1 MSLNNQVLDKPIS
14 AELPYVEA
22 NLTYL
27 VPTAEKPVNYTYE
40 PPAGIPRTN
49 ATYQTHKL
57 PIYNARSISEN
68 ISLEREGFALTGHH
82 TNVRNFY
89 DEDEVRRVYYPEA
102 EQLLKEVTGGTK
114 VVIFDHTL
122 RNAGQSKP
130 GENNIKEPAKR
141 VHNDFTA
148 KSGYTRARLELAA
161 QGIDDIDTLLKQRF
175 AIINVWRAMSTT
187 GYAYAQPIQE
197 SPLAVCDAQ
206 SIAITDLVAGD
217 LVYRVDAK
225 RLVARHRVGETYGVT
240 YNSKHKWFY
249 FPQMH
254 RDEALFIKCFDSAE
268 EGYARFAAHTAFE
281 DPTSPANAPPRESI
295 ELRTFVFYPA

>member
-1 MSLNNQVLDKPIS
+1 MSLNNQVLDRPIS
-14 AELPYVEA
+14 QQLPYVEA

-27 VPTAEKPVNYTYE
+27 IPMAEKPVNYTYE
-40 PPAGIPRTN
+40 PPTGIPRTN
-49 ATYQTHKL
+49 GTYQAHKL

-68 ISLEREGFALTGHH
+68 ISLDRQGFALTAHH
-82 TNVRNFY
+82 TKVKDFY
-89 DEDEVRRVYYPEA
+89 DEDEIRRVYYPEA
-102 EQLLKEVTGGTK
+102 EELLKEVTGAAQ

-122 RNAGQSKP
+122 RNATQSKP
-130 GENNIKEPAKR
+130 GENSIKEPVKR

-161 QGIDDIDTLLKQRF
+161 RGIDNIDTLLQKRF
-175 AIINVWRAMSTT
+175 AIVNVWRAIST
-187 GYAYAQPIQE
+187 PIQE

-206 SIAITDLVAGD
+206 SIAPTDLVAGD
-217 LVYRVDAK
+217 LVYRE
-225 RLVARHRVGETYGVT
+225 RVGETYAIT
-240 YNSKHKWFY
+240 YNPQHRWFY

-268 EGYARFAAHTAFE
+268 VGHARFAAHTAFA
-281 DPTSPANAPPRESI
+281 DPTSPADAPPRESI

>member
-1 MSLNNQVLDKPIS
+1 
-14 AELPYVEA
+14 

-27 VPTAEKPVNYTYE
+27 IPMAEKPVNYTYE
-40 PPAGIPRTN
+40 PPTGIPRTN

-57 PIYNARSISEN
+57 PIYNARSLSKN
-68 ISLEREGFALTGHH
+68 ISLDKEGFAFTGHN

-102 EQLLKEVTGGTK
+102 EQLLKEVTGKTK

-130 GENNIKEPAKR
+130 GKNNIKEPAKR

-161 QGIDDIDTLLKQRF
+161 RGIDNDEIDTLLQQRF
-175 AIINVWRAMSTT
+175 AIVNVWRAI
-187 GYAYAQPIQE
+187 AQPIQE

-206 SIAITDLVAGD
+206 SIASTDLVAGD
-217 LVYRVDAK
+217 LVYRD
-225 RLVARHRVGETYGVT
+225 RVGETYGVT

-268 EGYARFAAHTAFE
+268 NGHARFAAHTAFE
-281 DPTSPANAPPRESI
+281 DPTSPADAPPRESI
-295 ELRTFVFYPA
+295 ELRTLVFYPA

>member
-1 MSLNNQVLDKPIS
+1 MSLNNQVLDRPIS
-14 AELPYVEA
+14 QELPYVEA

-27 VPTAEKPVNYTYE
+27 IPMAEKPVNYTYE
-40 PPAGIPRTN
+40 PPAGIPPTN
-49 ATYQTHKL
+49 ASYQTHKL

-68 ISLEREGFALTGHH
+68 ISLDKEGFAFTGHT
-82 TNVRNFY
+82 TNVRDFY

-102 EQLLKEVTGGTK
+102 EQLLKEVTGATK

-122 RNAGQSKP
+122 RNAGKSKS

-148 KSGYTRARLELAA
+148 KSGYARARLELAA
-161 QGIDDIDTLLKQRF
+161 RGIDDIDALLKQRF
-175 AIINVWRAMSTT
+175 AIVNVWRAI
-187 GYAYAQPIQE
+187 AQPIQE
-197 SPLAVCDAQ
+197 SPLAVYDAQ
-206 SIAITDLVAGD
+206 SIPITDLVAGD
-217 LVYRVDAK
+217 LVYRD
-225 RLVARHRVGETYGVT
+225 RIGETYGVT

-268 EGYARFAAHTAFE
+268 DGHARFAAHTAFE

>member
-1 MSLNNQVLDKPIS
+1 MSLNNQVIDRAIS
-14 AELPYVEA
+14 QELPSVEA
-22 NLTYL
+22 NLSYL
-27 VPTAEKPVNYTYE
+27 IPMAEKPVNYTYE
-40 PPAGIPRTN
+40 PPIGIARTN

-68 ISLEREGFALTGHH
+68 ISLDKEGFALTGHN

-102 EQLLKEVTGGTK
+102 EQLLKEVTGATK

-122 RNAGQSKP
+122 RNAGNSKP
-130 GENNIKEPAKR
+130 GENNIKEPVKR
-141 VHNDFTA
+141 VHNDFTG
-148 KSGYTRARLELAA
+148 KSGLTRARLELAA
-161 QGIDDIDTLLKQRF
+161 RGRDNDEIDTLLQQRF
-175 AIINVWRAMSTT
+175 AIVNVWRAI
-187 GYAYAQPIQE
+187 AQPIQE

-217 LVYRVDAK
+217 LVYRD
-225 RLVARHRVGETYGVT
+225 RVGETYGVT

-268 EGYARFAAHTAFE
+268 EGHARFAAHTAFE